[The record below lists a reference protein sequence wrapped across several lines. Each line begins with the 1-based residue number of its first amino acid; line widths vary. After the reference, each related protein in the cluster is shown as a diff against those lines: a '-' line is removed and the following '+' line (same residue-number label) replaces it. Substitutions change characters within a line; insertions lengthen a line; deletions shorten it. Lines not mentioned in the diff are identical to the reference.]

1 MEYIKRKVAS
11 FMGTAAS
18 PAVSAP
24 ISDAGMEVLATVRIP
39 QSGLE
44 RAEWFAKHDLG
55 LGRQTLG
62 LCSGGMASI
71 GSNQRNV
78 QGVERDDAFGS
89 LILSRHNYAQFPEPA
104 TLISDAAGQIWNTQV
119 AASNGLYDG
128 DREVYVGQDTL
139 TIWT

>member
-1 MEYIKRKVAS
+1 MEFIKRKVAS
-11 FMGTAAS
+11 FMGPAA
-18 PAVSAP
+18 ASAP
-24 ISDAGMEVLATVRIP
+24 ISDTGLDPQTIVKIP

-44 RAEWFAKHDLG
+44 RAEWFARNDLG
-55 LGRQTLG
+55 LGKQTLG
-62 LCSGGMASI
+62 LCSGGMAAIST
-71 GSNQRNV
+71 NQRGV

-104 TLISDAAGQIWNTQV
+104 SLTSAAAGQIWNTQV

-128 DREVYVGQDTL
+128 DKEVYVGQDTQ